1 MSTNVLHILQI
12 LNTSQS
18 PFNRKIMGVS
28 SCSAKFSLFITAQ
41 CDKFLPMQGI
51 GTSSVNLSEIT
62 TFIFDLDGVLWRG
75 DTAIEGAVAAVK
87 KLREA
92 GKRCLFC
99 TNNSSST
106 PAHYVEKLDSMGLH
120 VNEPDVLTS
129 SWVTAHYL
137 SGHFTGPFLAYV
149 IGEEGIYS
157 SLQKIGAHI
166 VPDSD
171 LDSTQSVDCVVVG
184 IDREFNYKK
193 LHHAQRLIQNGALF
207 IATNRDGSYPVEDGV
222 KPGAGSIVAAVEAA
236 SGTTP
241 VTVGKPRP
249 VMVDLAIQ
257 KLNLR
262 PEEVA
267 FVGDRLDT
275 DIACA
280 RRAGVTAI
288 CVLTGVTSEEKAVRA
303 RGELRPHYI
312 YATLTDLCK
321 EALAPSPAITSAPP
335 EEAVTQAE
343 TPEESTFT
351 IPDEDTFEIASA
363 PAVEDNTP
371 EAPTADDIDQLF
383 EESNEQPETNS
394 LDEDKNFDLDTA
406 MSVAVE
412 SEPELPES
420 QKPASADEEPTSSS
434 ESTFDLDKAMST
446 TSSEEAKPPSQT
458 AEAEAKKEKA
468 DGESFDW
475 KLD

>member
-1 MSTNVLHILQI
+1 
-12 LNTSQS
+12 
-18 PFNRKIMGVS
+18 
-28 SCSAKFSLFITAQ
+28 
-41 CDKFLPMQGI
+41 MQGI

-75 DTAIEGAVAAVK
+75 DTAIEGAIAAVK
-87 KLREA
+87 KMREA

-106 PAHYVEKLDSMGLH
+106 PAHYVDKLDSMGLH
-120 VNEPDVLTS
+120 VKESDVLTS

-149 IGEEGIYS
+149 VGEEGIYS
-157 SLQKIGAHI
+157 SLQKIGARI

-236 SGTTP
+236 SATTP

-257 KLNLR
+257 KLNLKY
-262 PEEVA
+262 EEVA

-288 CVLTGVTSEEKAVRA
+288 CVLTGVTSEDKAVRA

-321 EALAPSPAITSAPP
+321 EALRPSPAITSAPP

-343 TPEESTFT
+343 TPAESTFT
-351 IPDEDTFEIASA
+351 LPTENITEETATTPAAEENA
-363 PAVEDNTP
+363 PESSLV
-371 EAPTADDIDQLF
+371 DDIDQLF
-383 EESNEQPETNS
+383 EESNEQPEMNS
-394 LDEDKNFDLDTA
+394 SEDDKKFDLDTA
-406 MSVAVE
+406 LSVAVE

-420 QKPASADEEPTSSS
+420 QKPVSASEEPEFSSA

-446 TSSEEAKPPSQT
+446 ASSEEAKPPSQT
-458 AEAEAKKEKA
+458 ADADADARKQKA
-468 DGESFDW
+468 DEESFDW

>member
-1 MSTNVLHILQI
+1 
-12 LNTSQS
+12 
-18 PFNRKIMGVS
+18 
-28 SCSAKFSLFITAQ
+28 
-41 CDKFLPMQGI
+41 MQGI

-75 DTAIEGAVAAVK
+75 NTAIDGAVAAVK

-106 PAHYVEKLDSMGLH
+106 PANYVEKLDSMGLH
-120 VNEPDVLTS
+120 VKESDVLTS

-149 IGEEGIYS
+149 VGEEGIYS
-157 SLQKIGAHI
+157 SLQKIGARI

-171 LDSTQSVDCVVVG
+171 LDSIESVDCVVVG

-222 KPGAGSIVAAVEAA
+222 RPGAGSIVAAVEAA
-236 SGTTP
+236 SATAP

-249 VMVDLAIQ
+249 VMVDLALQ
-257 KLNLR
+257 KLNLK
-262 PEEVA
+262 PSEVA

-288 CVLTGVTSEEKAVRA
+288 CVLTGVTSEDKAVRA

-312 YATLTDLCK
+312 YATLPDLCK
-321 EALAPSPAITSAPP
+321 EALAPSPTISSVPS
-335 EEAVTQAE
+335 EEALTPVE

-351 IPDEDTFEIASA
+351 IPAENTAEEISPSPVAENDA
-363 PAVEDNTP
+363 PATSL
-371 EAPTADDIDQLF
+371 ADDIDQLF
-383 EESNEQPETNS
+383 EESNEQDS
-394 LDEDKNFDLDTA
+394 SAEDKKFDLDSA

-412 SEPELPES
+412 EEPELPDS
-420 QKPASADEEPTSSS
+420 QKPSSASEESNEAEFSSS

-446 TSSEEAKPPSQT
+446 VSAEEAKPPSQT
-458 AEAEAKKEKA
+458 TDADAKKEKA
-468 DGESFDW
+468 AEESFDW

>member
-1 MSTNVLHILQI
+1 
-12 LNTSQS
+12 
-18 PFNRKIMGVS
+18 
-28 SCSAKFSLFITAQ
+28 
-41 CDKFLPMQGI
+41 MQGI

-75 DTAIEGAVAAVK
+75 NTAIEGAIAAVK

-106 PAHYVEKLDSMGLH
+106 PAHYVEKLNDMGLH
-120 VNEPDVLTS
+120 VKESDVLTS

-149 IGEEGIYS
+149 VGEEGIYS
-157 SLQKIGAHI
+157 SLQKIGARI

-171 LDSTQSVDCVVVG
+171 LDSIQSVDCVVVG

-207 IATNRDGSYPVEDGV
+207 IATNRDGTYPVEDGV
-222 KPGAGSIVAAVEAA
+222 RPGAGSIVAAVEAA
-236 SGTTP
+236 SGITP
-241 VTVGKPRP
+241 VTVGKPRS
-249 VMVDLAIQ
+249 VMVDLALQ
-257 KLNLR
+257 KLNLK
-262 PEEVA
+262 PDEVA

-280 RRAGVTAI
+280 RRAGITAI

-321 EALAPSPAITSAPP
+321 EALTSSPTITSAPGESLIQAESP
-335 EEAVTQAE
+335 EEPA
-343 TPEESTFT
+343 STL
-351 IPDEDTFEIASA
+351 
-363 PAVEDNTP
+363 
-371 EAPTADDIDQLF
+371 DDIDQLF
-383 EESNEQPETNS
+383 EESQDEPASE
-394 LDEDKNFDLDTA
+394 EDKNFDLDTA
-406 MSVAVE
+406 LSVASE
-412 SEPELPES
+412 TEPELPES
-420 QKPASADEEPTSSS
+420 QKPATASEEGDNEAIDTT

-446 TSSEEAKPPSQT
+446 VSSEEATPPSQT
-458 AEAEAKKEKA
+458 PEADAKKEEA
-468 DGESFDW
+468 DKESFDW

>member
-1 MSTNVLHILQI
+1 
-12 LNTSQS
+12 
-18 PFNRKIMGVS
+18 
-28 SCSAKFSLFITAQ
+28 
-41 CDKFLPMQGI
+41 MQGI
-51 GTSSVNLSEIT
+51 GTSSVNISEIT

-75 DTAIEGAVAAVK
+75 NTAIEGAIAAVK

-106 PAHYVEKLDSMGLH
+106 PAHYVDKLNDMGLH
-120 VNEPDVLTS
+120 VKESDVLTS

-149 IGEEGIYS
+149 VGEEGIYS
-157 SLQKIGAHI
+157 SLQKIGARI

-171 LDSTQSVDCVVVG
+171 LDSIQSVDCVVVG

-207 IATNRDGSYPVEDGV
+207 IATNRDGTYPVEDGV

-236 SGTTP
+236 SGITP
-241 VTVGKPRP
+241 VTVGKPRS
-249 VMVDLAIQ
+249 VMVDLALQ
-257 KLNLR
+257 KLNLK
-262 PEEVA
+262 PDEVA

-280 RRAGVTAI
+280 RRAGITAI

-303 RGELRPHYI
+303 KGELRPHYI
-312 YATLTDLCK
+312 YATLTDLYK
-321 EALAPSPAITSAPP
+321 EALTSSPTITSAP
-335 EEAVTQAE
+335 EEALIQAE
-343 TPEESTFT
+343 SPDESTFV
-351 IPDEDTFEIASA
+351 IPAEEPAEEPAS
-363 PAVEDNTP
+363 TL
-371 EAPTADDIDQLF
+371 DDIDQLF
-383 EESNEQPETNS
+383 EESQDEPASE
-394 LDEDKNFDLDTA
+394 EDKNFDLDTA
-406 MSVAVE
+406 LSVATE
-412 SEPELPES
+412 TEPELPES
-420 QKPASADEEPTSSS
+420 QKPASANEEEDSEEAAST

-446 TSSEEAKPPSQT
+446 VSSEEATPPSQT
-458 AEAEAKKEKA
+458 PKADAKKEEA
-468 DGESFDW
+468 DKESFDW